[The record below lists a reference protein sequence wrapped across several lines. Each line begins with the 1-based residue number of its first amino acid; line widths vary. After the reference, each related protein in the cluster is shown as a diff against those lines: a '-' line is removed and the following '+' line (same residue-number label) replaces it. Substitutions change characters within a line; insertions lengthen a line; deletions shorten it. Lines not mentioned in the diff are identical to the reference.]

1 MPPGGNKGGG
11 GGAGSSGSGSG
22 GSGGKNGLNA
32 VRGTNNADLLIGTDA
47 ADMVDGKGGDDTL
60 FGGLGN
66 DLIEGDK
73 GNDVLIGGA
82 GDDHLDGGHDTD
94 SALYMDDSA
103 GTSSSDPDD
112 YYSVFGYDIAI
123 GPNGTT
129 ITDQDAADGDT
140 GVDTLVAVENA
151 VFSDND
157 ADGDGTAELITVHL
171 DGQNNAVLAVADSGA
186 GDEDT
191 AIVYDA
197 GYLIANDIDFD
208 GDAKELISV
217 QDAVNGTVSLAADGT
232 VTFIPNADYSG
243 EASFTY
249 TVTDGKGGTDTQ
261 IVSLDIAAVVDAPIL
276 EVAPAMGDEDTP
288 IALNLS
294 AAPSDADG
302 SEILSSL
309 LVSAI
314 PVGATLS
321 DGVNSFTAVAGDTE
335 IDIFDWNQSSLTITP
350 PADSDVDFELT
361 VTAEA
366 MEVSNGDTK
375 TTSEPIAVTVN
386 AIADAPTLDLNDGV
400 AGDQLAIGVS
410 GDEDTAIAFDVSSA
424 LSDTDGSET
433 LSLVVSAIPVG
444 ATLTDGTEVFVASAG
459 DTEVDIS
466 TWNWTSMMVTPPLNS
481 GDDFQLT
488 VTATATEFSNS
499 DTATTVGTIDV
510 GVTGTVD
517 APTLDLD
524 ANTAG
529 DQSIGAASGDEDTA
543 IAVDLTAALS
553 DTDGSETLS
562 LVVSAIPV
570 GATLSDGINS
580 FTATGTGTEVD
591 IAAWNQAAL
600 TITPPADSDGDFQ
613 LTVTAT
619 ATEGGAGGATASTA
633 GTIDVTVNAVADA
646 PEIDLDAPQTGAQN
660 VGAAE
665 GQQGKPIAL
674 DVAASVSDTDGSESL
689 TSLVV
694 SNIPVDAILSDGVNS
709 FTATAGDTDVD
720 ILGWDLN
727 ALTVTPLAGNDVD
740 FQLLVTATSTESSN
754 GDTNWTQGSIDV
766 TVLGEIGAPTIDLGA
781 LATSAGFSIF
791 GADNGDQVGWSV
803 SDAGDI
809 NGDGF
814 GDIILGALNGDG
826 LADAKLDAGE
836 SYVIF
841 GKVGGFGDIDLGAL
855 APADGFMIGGAATGD
870 HSGNSVSSAGDINGD
885 GFADIIIGASESD
898 GTGGP
903 DDGDGE
909 SYVIF
914 GKAGGFTDIDLGSL
928 SGADGFTISGA
939 EAGDKSGFSVASA
952 GDIDGDGF
960 DDLII
965 GAYLADD
972 AGVADAGQSYVIF
985 GQPGGF
991 SDIDLGAIA
1000 PGAGFTITGGGAGD
1014 QAGWSVSSAGDVNG
1028 DGFDDI
1034 IVGALR
1040 GDGIGDAEKDAG
1052 ESYVIFG
1059 KASGFSDID
1068 VSTLAPADGFTIRGA
1083 DAGDRAGYSVS
1094 SAGDVNRDGYEDV
1107 IIGAIGGRGAGNA
1120 TMNSGEAYVVF
1131 GKASGLGDV
1140 DLGALAPTD
1149 GFVIRGSDPVDSLG
1163 RSVSSAGDI
1172 NGDGF
1177 DDIIVGAWFAD
1188 GINELEPNAGESYV
1202 IFGKKDGFGPI
1213 EVDALTPTEGFTIL
1227 GATTGDSSG
1236 AVVSAAGDIDGDGYD
1251 DVIVSAPLA
1260 DGVDDLSVDAGDSYV
1275 IFGGNLTG
1283 AVTHEGTAA
1292 SETLVGTI
1300 DADVMV
1306 AGQGDDTVTGG
1317 GGADVLIGGAGNDL
1331 LSIGDTNFARIDGGT
1346 GYDTVVLEGA
1356 GESLDLTL
1364 LGSAEIEG
1372 VEAFDLSGTGD
1383 NELTLNAQDVL
1394 QLSDETNDLRILGD
1408 GGDNVILEGDFAAAG
1423 QEIIDGTTYDVYA
1436 SASTDA
1442 RVLTEV
1448 TDVTVNL
1455 VIV

>member
-11 GGAGSSGSGSG
+11 GGAGSNAVGSG
-22 GSGGKNGLNA
+22 GNGNKGGLNA

-73 GNDVLIGGA
+73 GNDTLIGGA

-94 SALYMDDSA
+94 SALYMDDAA
-103 GTSSSDPDD
+103 GTPSSDPDD

-123 GPNGTT
+123 GPNSTT
-129 ITDQDAADGDT
+129 ITDQDGADGDT
-140 GVDTLVAVENA
+140 GVDTLVAVEQA

-171 DGQNNAVLAVADSGA
+171 DGQNNAVLAVADSGT

-197 GYLIANDIDFD
+197 GYLVANDIDFD

-232 VTFIPNADYSG
+232 VTFIPDADYSG
-243 EASFTY
+243 DASFTY
-249 TVTDGKGGTDTQ
+249 IVSDGKGGLDTQ
-261 IVSLDIAAVVDAPIL
+261 IVNIDIASVADAPIL
-276 EVAPAMGDEDTP
+276 DVAPAMGDEDTP

-302 SEILSSL
+302 SEFLSSL
-309 LVSAI
+309 VVSVI

-321 DGVNSFTAVAGDTE
+321 DGVNSFTAVDGDTD
-335 IDIFDWNQSSLTITP
+335 IDIVDWNQGSLTITP

-366 MEVSNGDTK
+366 EEVSNGDTK
-375 TTSEPIAVTVN
+375 TTSGPIAVTVN
-386 AIADAPTLDLNDGV
+386 AIADAPMLAPNDGAAV
-400 AGDQLAIGVS
+400 EQLAIGVS

-424 LSDTDGSET
+424 LSDTDGSEI
-433 LSLVVSAIPVG
+433 LSLGISAIPVG
-444 ATLTDGTEVFVASAG
+444 ATLSDGVSVFVSNAG

-466 TWNWTSMMVTPPLNS
+466 DWTWTSMTVTPPLDS
-481 GDDFQLT
+481 GDDFQLI
-488 VTATATEFSNS
+488 VTATATESSNGDS
-499 DTATTVGTIDV
+499 ATTVGTIDV

-524 ANTAG
+524 ANAAG
-529 DQSIGAASGDEDTA
+529 DQTLGAAVGDEDTA
-543 IAVDLTAALS
+543 IAVDLTAALT

-580 FTATGTGTEVD
+580 FTATVTGTEID
-591 IAAWNQAAL
+591 ISPWNQAEL
-600 TITPPADSDGDFQ
+600 TITAPSDSDGDIQ

-619 ATEGGAGGATASTA
+619 ATEGGPGGDTASTV
-633 GTIDVTVNAVADA
+633 GTIDVAVNAVADA
-646 PEIDLDAPQTGAQN
+646 PEVDLNAPQTGAQDIG
-660 VGAAE
+660 VAE
-665 GQQGKPIAL
+665 GQQGTPIAL

-689 TSLVV
+689 LSLIV
-694 SNIPVDAILSDGVNS
+694 SNIPVDAILSDGDNS

-720 ILGWDLN
+720 ILGWDLSS
-727 ALTVTPLAGNDVD
+727 LTVTPLAGNDVD

-754 GDTNWTQGSIDV
+754 GDTNWSQGSIDV
-766 TVLGEIGAPTIDLGA
+766 TVLGEVGAPTIDLGA
-781 LATSAGFSIF
+781 LAPSAGFSIF
-791 GADNGDQVGWSV
+791 GADSGDQVGWSV

-814 GDIILGALNGDG
+814 DDIILGALNGDG

-841 GKVGGFGDIDLGAL
+841 GKAGGFGDIDLDAL
-855 APADGFMIGGAATGD
+855 APADGFMIGGAAAGD
-870 HSGNSVSSAGDINGD
+870 HSGNAVSSAGDINGD

-898 GTGGP
+898 GTGAPG
-903 DDGDGE
+903 DSDGE
-909 SYVIF
+909 AYVIF

-928 SGADGFTISGA
+928 AGADGFTISGA
-939 EAGDKSGFSVASA
+939 EAGDAAGFSVSSA
-952 GDIDGDGF
+952 GDINGDGF

-972 AGVADAGQSYVIF
+972 AGVVDVGQSYVIF
-985 GQPGGF
+985 GHSGGF
-991 SDIDLGAIA
+991 ADIDLGAMA
-1000 PGAGFTITGGGAGD
+1000 PGIGFTITGGGGFEDKAGWSVSSAGD
-1014 QAGWSVSSAGDVNG
+1014 INGDGFDDIVVGALRGDGIGDAERDAGESYVIFGKAGGFSDINVSTLAPADGFTILGADAGDRAGYSVSSAGDVNGDGYEDVLIGAIGGRGAGNATFNSGEAYVVFGKASGLGGENGKVDLGALAPTDGFVIRGSNSIDSLGRSVSSAGDVNG

-1034 IVGALR
+1034 IVGAWFA
-1040 GDGIGDAEKDAG
+1040 DGTAG

-1059 KASGFSDID
+1059 K
-1068 VSTLAPADGFTIRGA
+1068 
-1083 DAGDRAGYSVS
+1083 
-1094 SAGDVNRDGYEDV
+1094 E
-1107 IIGAIGGRGAGNA
+1107 
-1120 TMNSGEAYVVF
+1120 
-1131 GKASGLGDV
+1131 
-1140 DLGALAPTD
+1140 
-1149 GFVIRGSDPVDSLG
+1149 
-1163 RSVSSAGDI
+1163 
-1172 NGDGF
+1172 
-1177 DDIIVGAWFAD
+1177 
-1188 GINELEPNAGESYV
+1188 
-1202 IFGKKDGFGPI
+1202 DGFGPI

-1227 GATTGDSSG
+1227 GAATGDRAGGS
-1236 AVVSAAGDIDGDGYD
+1236 VSAAGDIDGDGYD
-1251 DVIVSAPLA
+1251 DVIVSAPRA
-1260 DGVDDLSVDAGDSYV
+1260 YGADDLSADAGDSYV

-1306 AGQGDDTVTGG
+1306 AGQGDDTLEGG
-1317 GGADVLIGGAGNDL
+1317 GGADVLIGGAGNDQ

-1346 GYDTVVLEGA
+1346 GDDTVVLEGA

-1372 VEAFDLSGTGD
+1372 VEAFDLSGTGA

-1408 GGDNVILEGDFAAAG
+1408 GDDSVTLEGDFAAAG
-1423 QEIIDGTTYDVYA
+1423 QEIVDGTTYDVYT

-1442 RVLTEV
+1442 RVLTEAIDVNV
-1448 TDVTVNL
+1448 TL

>member
-11 GGAGSSGSGSG
+11 GGAGSNGVGSGSG
-22 GSGGKNGLNA
+22 GGNSSQLH
-32 VRGTNNADLLIGTDA
+32 IGTDD
-47 ADMVDGKGGDDTL
+47 ADSLDGRGGNDMLLGRSGDDLIEGGQGDDTL
-60 FGGLGN
+60 MGEGGN
-66 DLIEGDK
+66 DT
-73 GNDVLIGGA
+73 
-82 GDDHLDGGHDTD
+82 LDGGQHFDTVIYKTNTEPTVTD
-94 SALYMDDSA
+94 N
-103 GTSSSDPDD
+103 PDD
-112 YYSVFGYDIAI
+112 YSSVLDYDISI
-123 GPNGTT
+123 GTESTT
-129 ITDQDAADGDT
+129 ITDLNAEDGDT
-140 GVDTLVAVENA
+140 GTDTLIDVEQ
-151 VFSDND
+151 VIFSDGD
-157 ADGDGTAELITVHL
+157 ADGDGTAEMLTIHL

-191 AIVYDA
+191 AIVFEA
-197 GYLIANDIDFD
+197 GSLFANDIEFD
-208 GDAKELISV
+208 GDAMEIDSV
-217 QDAVNGTVSLAADGT
+217 QDAVNGTVTLAADGT
-232 VTFIPNADYSG
+232 VTFIPDADYSG
-243 EASFTY
+243 DASFSY
-249 TVTDGKGGTDTQ
+249 TVSDGKGGLDTQ
-261 IVSLDIAAVVDAPIL
+261 IVNLDIAAVADAPI
-276 EVAPAMGDEDTP
+276 VTVGAGSGDEDTA
-288 IALNLS
+288 IGFNVSSAL
-294 AAPSDADG
+294 SDTDG
-302 SEILSSL
+302 SEILSG
-309 LVSAI
+309 LVISAI

-321 DGVNSFTAVAGDTE
+321 DGVNSFTAVDGDTQV
-335 IDIFDWNQSSLTITP
+335 DIFDWNQGSLTITP
-350 PADSDVDFELT
+350 PADSGVDFELT

-386 AIADAPTLDLNDGV
+386 AIADAPTLDLDDAM

-424 LSDTDGSET
+424 LTDTDGSEI

-444 ATLTDGTEVFVASAG
+444 ATLTDGANVFVASAG

-466 TWNWTSMMVTPPLNS
+466 AWTWTSMTVTPPLDS
-481 GDDFQLT
+481 DDNFQLT
-488 VTATATEFSNS
+488 VTATATESSNGDS
-499 DTATTVGTIDV
+499 ASTVATIDV

-517 APTLDLD
+517 APALDLD
-524 ANTAG
+524 TNTGG
-529 DQSIGAASGDEDTA
+529 DQSTGAATGDEDTA
-543 IAVDLTAALS
+543 IALDISAALT

-562 LVVSAIPV
+562 LVVSSIPV
-570 GATLSDGINS
+570 GATLSDGVNS
-580 FTATGTGTEVD
+580 FTASGGGTEVD
-591 IAAWNQAAL
+591 ISTWNQAAL
-600 TITPPADSDGDFQ
+600 TITPPSDSDGDFQ
-613 LTVTAT
+613 LAVIAT
-619 ATEGGAGGATASTA
+619 ATEGGPGGAMASSA

-660 VGAAE
+660 IGVAE
-665 GQQGKPIAL
+665 GQEGKPISL

-720 ILGWDLN
+720 ILGWDLSS
-727 ALTVTPLAGNDVD
+727 LTVTPLAGNDID
-740 FQLLVTATSTESSN
+740 FQLLVTATSTESAN

-766 TVLGEIGAPTIDLGA
+766 TVLGEVGAPTIDLGA
-781 LATSAGFSIF
+781 LAPSAGFSIF
-791 GADNGDQVGWSV
+791 GADSGDQVGWSV

-814 GDIILGALNGDG
+814 DDIILGALNGDG

-841 GKVGGFGDIDLGAL
+841 GKAGGFGDIDLETL
-855 APADGFMIGGAATGD
+855 APADGFMIGGAAAGD

-898 GTGGP
+898 GTGAPG
-903 DDGDGE
+903 DGDGE

-928 SGADGFTISGA
+928 AGADGFTISGA
-939 EAGDKSGFSVASA
+939 EAGDTAGFSVASA
-952 GDIDGDGF
+952 GDINGDGF

-985 GQPGGF
+985 GQTGGF
-991 SDIDLGAIA
+991 SDIDLGAVA
-1000 PGAGFTITGGGAGD
+1000 PGTGFTITGGGAGD
-1014 QAGWSVSSAGDVNG
+1014 KAGWSVSSAGDVNG

-1040 GDGIGDAEKDAG
+1040 GDGIGDGEKDAG

-1059 KASGFSDID
+1059 KAGGFSDIN
-1068 VSTLAPADGFTIRGA
+1068 VSTLAPADGFTIYGA
-1083 DAGDRAGYSVS
+1083 DPSDRAGYSVS
-1094 SAGDVNRDGYEDV
+1094 SAGDVNGDGYEDV

-1131 GKASGLGDV
+1131 GKASGIGDV

-1149 GFVIRGSDPVDSLG
+1149 GFVIRGSDPVDTLG

-1188 GINELEPNAGESYV
+1188 GIDELEPNAGESYV
-1202 IFGKKDGFGPI
+1202 IFGKEDGFGPI

-1227 GATTGDSSG
+1227 GATAGDSSG
-1236 AVVSAAGDIDGDGYD
+1236 GFVSAAGDINGDGYD
-1251 DVIVSAPLA
+1251 DVIVGAPLA
-1260 DGVDDLSVDAGDSYV
+1260 AGADDLSVTAGDSYV

-1283 AVTHEGTAA
+1283 AVTHEGTDA
-1292 SETLVGTI
+1292 SETLVGTVN
-1300 DADVMV
+1300 ADVMV
-1306 AGQGDDTVTGG
+1306 AGQGDDTVEGG
-1317 GGADVLIGGAGNDL
+1317 GGADVLIGGAGNDQ

-1346 GYDTVVLEGA
+1346 GDDTLVLEGA

-1364 LGSAEIEG
+1364 IGSAEIEG
-1372 VEAFDLSGTGD
+1372 VEAFDLSGTGA

-1394 QLSDETNDLRILGD
+1394 QLSDETNDLRILGN
-1408 GGDNVILEGDFAAAG
+1408 GDDSVNLEGDFAAAG

-1436 SASTDA
+1436 SASTEA